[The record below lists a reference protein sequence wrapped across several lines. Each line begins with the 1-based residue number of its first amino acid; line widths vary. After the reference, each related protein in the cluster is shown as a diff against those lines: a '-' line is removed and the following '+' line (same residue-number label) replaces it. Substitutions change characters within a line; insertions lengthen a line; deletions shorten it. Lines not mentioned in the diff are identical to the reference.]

1 MNEIDVVTQ
10 VRSPSITEVPVMR
23 RSRLAV
29 AAVLLLVGVIW
40 IGQGTGAVAGSAMSG
55 QSMWAFVG
63 VVLVVGGLVIGL
75 REFLR
80 KPAGR
85 P

>member
-1 MNEIDVVTQ
+1 
-10 VRSPSITEVPVMR
+10 MR

-29 AAVLLLVGVIW
+29 AVILVLVGVLW

-55 QSMWAFVG
+55 QSMWALVG
-63 VVLVVGGLVIGL
+63 GACVVVGLLIGL
-75 REFLR
+75 RELNR

-85 P
+85 R

>member
-1 MNEIDVVTQ
+1 
-10 VRSPSITEVPVMR
+10 MR
-23 RSRLAV
+23 RTRLVLAV
-29 AAVLLLVGVIW
+29 ILLLIGAAW

-55 QSMWAFVG
+55 QSMWAIVG
-63 VVLVVGGLVIGL
+63 GVLVVAGLAIG
-75 REFLR
+75 FLELTR